1 MKALQTPRQSETGD
15 WMAETDLL
23 LLTSAVILPICIANL
38 LPSPD
43 ECAADDWLRLS
54 SGRWMP
60 RIGLGT
66 AGLTEPALVERVVS
80 DALDVGYRMIDT
92 ADLYE
97 NHRQIANA
105 LNLTLPRLGLER
117 NQFHFKVSSQHSF
130 IVSLNSREDI
140 FLTTKL
146 RPTDLGDTRCRY
158 AVSRF
163 LEELSTDYLD
173 LLLIHAPVV
182 PPILNMAPSPTQQVK
197 LMHSCFVPG

>member
-1 MKALQTPRQSETGD
+1 MT
-15 WMAETDLL
+15 ETDLL
-23 LLTSAVILPICIANL
+23 LLTSVVILPICIANL

-66 AGLTEPALVERVVS
+66 AGLTEPVLVERVVA

-97 NHRQIANA
+97 NHRQIASA

-117 NQFHFKVSSQHSF
+117 NQSQTHLIMPSS
-130 IVSLNSREDI
+130 L
-140 FLTTKL
+140 
-146 RPTDLGDTRCRY
+146 
-158 AVSRF
+158 
-163 LEELSTDYLD
+163 LSQCVFEFQGGHLPYNE
-173 LLLIHAPVV
+173 ASS
-182 PPILNMAPSPTQQVK
+182 N
-197 LMHSCFVPG
+197 